1 MYTQISS
8 LPKKTLNTRL
18 YIYIFFS
25 RQASS
30 LFSLVSSWDAIMIG
44 TKLKILKI
52 CLSGLAVFLVHFLHS
67 NYAVFFVIKLIVF
80 VLAYIMPN
88 LALALKGQK
97 LLFLSLVRLG
107 EKFLEFY
114 LFLIGLFFL
123 YRNHKLIKFWWQSIF
138 PAIAISN
145 WNR

>member
-1 MYTQISS
+1 
-8 LPKKTLNTRL
+8 
-18 YIYIFFS
+18 
-25 RQASS
+25 
-30 LFSLVSSWDAIMIG
+30 MIG

-52 CLSGLAVFLVHFLHS
+52 CLSGLAVFLVHFLDS

-80 VLAYIMPN
+80 VLVYIMSN

-123 YRNHKLIKFWWQSIF
+123 YRNHKLIKF
-138 PAIAISN
+138 
-145 WNR
+145 